1 MKATSPPSTPP
12 APYYHQLEQ
21 ADGQPWPEDAPERVD
36 RYNSML
42 RLVAA
47 RSHGRVVVAD
57 VNARMDPR
65 GHFTTT
71 VGGQVVRFSDGIHV
85 TPAGAKL
92 ISPWLL
98 NMSEQLGTANRAV
111 GAAATTSP

>member
-1 MKATSPPSTPP
+1 VVLLT

-21 ADGQPWPEDAPERVD
+21 ADGQGWPEDNPTRVN
-36 RYNSML
+36 RYNSLL
-42 RLVAA
+42 REVAA

-57 VNARMDPR
+57 VNARLDPQGR
-65 GHFTTT
+65 FTTT
-71 VGGQVVRFSDGIHV
+71 VDGQVVRFSDGIHV

-98 NMSEQLGTANRAV
+98 DMSEQLGMANRFA
-111 GAAATTSP
+111 GIGTTTTSP